1 MAEAGI
7 GRGVYIGRYPG
18 DEIRCCV
25 IARSLPVAA
34 PNPWTLHMDVIEASS
49 RDAQQSVSGSSF
61 YAAMRVLPL
70 AQRRA
75 MFEIYGFCR
84 AVDDVAD
91 GRGDRQMRLAELER
105 WRADIDSLFA
115 GAPPDRVRTLVEPI
129 RAYGLQ
135 RNDFLSIIDGMEMDA
150 EADIRAPDLAT
161 LDLYC
166 DRVACAVG
174 RLSVRVFGM
183 QMQDGMS
190 LAFHLGRALQ
200 LTNILRDLDED
211 AAKGRLYLPREELLA
226 AGISQNEP
234 ATVLDHPAVGR
245 ACTAVVDRA
254 NGHFSDA
261 RRLMSQYPLRI
272 VRAPLLMAKVYQN
285 ILKRLAARG
294 WAPPRRAI
302 RAGRARLL
310 WILVRHGVLQ
320 MDPRREM

>member
-1 MAEAGI
+1 
-7 GRGVYIGRYPG
+7 
-18 DEIRCCV
+18 
-25 IARSLPVAA
+25 
-34 PNPWTLHMDVIEASS
+34 MDVIEASS
-49 RDAQQSVSGSSF
+49 RDARESVSGSSF
-61 YAAMRVLPL
+61 YAAMRVLPP

-91 GRGDRQMRLAELER
+91 GRGDREMRLAELEQ
-105 WRADIDSLFA
+105 WRADIDALFA
-115 GAPPDRVRTLVEPI
+115 GAPPNRVRTLNEPI

-150 EADIRAPDLAT
+150 EADIRAPDAAT

-183 QMQDGMS
+183 RVQDGTS

-211 AAKGRLYLPREELLA
+211 AAAGRLYLPREALLA
-226 AGISQNEP
+226 AGITQNEP
-234 ATVLDHPAVGR
+234 ATVLDHPAVGK
-245 ACTAVVDRA
+245 ACAAVVDRA
-254 NGHFSDA
+254 LGHFGDA
-261 RRLMSQYPLRI
+261 RRIISPYPLRI

-285 ILKRLAARG
+285 ILERLAARG

-302 RAGRARLL
+302 RASRARLL
-310 WILVRHGVLQ
+310 WILVRHGVFE
-320 MDPRREM
+320 MGPRREM

>member
-1 MAEAGI
+1 
-7 GRGVYIGRYPG
+7 
-18 DEIRCCV
+18 
-25 IARSLPVAA
+25 
-34 PNPWTLHMDVIEASS
+34 MDVIEASS
-49 RDAQQSVSGSSF
+49 RDARESVSGSSF
-61 YAAMRVLPL
+61 YAAMRVLPP

-91 GRGDRQMRLAELER
+91 GRGDRQMRLAELEQ
-105 WRADIDSLFA
+105 WRADIDALFA
-115 GAPPDRVRTLVEPI
+115 GAPPSRVRTLNEPI

-150 EADIRAPDLAT
+150 EADIRAPDAAT

-183 QMQDGMS
+183 RVQDGMS

-211 AAKGRLYLPREELLA
+211 AATGRLYLPREVLLA
-226 AGISQNEP
+226 AGITQNEP
-234 ATVLDHPAVGR
+234 ATVLDHPAVGK
-245 ACTAVVDRA
+245 ACAAVVDRA
-254 NGHFSDA
+254 LGHFGDA
-261 RRLMSQYPLRI
+261 RRIMSPYPLRI

-285 ILKRLAARG
+285 ILERLAARG

-302 RAGRARLL
+302 RASRARLL
-310 WILVRHGVLQ
+310 WILVRHGVFE
-320 MDPRREM
+320 MGPRREM

>member
-1 MAEAGI
+1 
-7 GRGVYIGRYPG
+7 
-18 DEIRCCV
+18 
-25 IARSLPVAA
+25 
-34 PNPWTLHMDVIEASS
+34 MDVIEASS
-49 RDAQQSVSGSSF
+49 RDARESVSGSSF
-61 YAAMRVLPL
+61 YAAMRVLPP

-91 GRGDRQMRLAELER
+91 GRGDRQMRLAELEQ
-105 WRADIDSLFA
+105 WRADIDALFA
-115 GAPPDRVRTLVEPI
+115 GAPPSRVRTLNEPI

-150 EADIRAPDLAT
+150 EADIRAPDAAT

-183 QMQDGMS
+183 RVQDGTS

-211 AAKGRLYLPREELLA
+211 AAKGRLYLPREALLA
-226 AGISQNEP
+226 AGITHNEP
-234 ATVLDHPAVGR
+234 AAVLDHPAVGK
-245 ACTAVVDRA
+245 ACTAIVDRA
-254 NGHFSDA
+254 LGHFGDA
-261 RRLMSQYPLRI
+261 RRIMSPHPLRI

-285 ILKRLAARG
+285 ILERLAARG

-302 RAGRARLL
+302 RASRARLL
-310 WILVRHGVLQ
+310 WTLVRHGVFE
-320 MDPRREM
+320 MGPRREM